1 MIPIDIRYWIR
12 LHRRSQPMETDDK
25 RNFKYDRFKNPD
37 AQIITESI
45 YPTYHEFE
53 NDDIRKK
60 VNGELSDAMRAEE
73 VTRLFNKIDQ
83 YNTQVMRKK
92 SKGKPKIKKCK
103 C

>member
-1 MIPIDIRYWIR
+1 MDVRYWVR
-12 LHRRSQPMETDDK
+12 LHRRSQPMETDSL
-25 RNFKYDRFKNPD
+25 RNIKYDRIKNPD

-45 YPTYHEFE
+45 YPTHHEFE
-53 NDDIRKK
+53 NDDVRKK

-92 SKGKPKIKKCK
+92 ATIKPKIKKNCK
-103 C
+103 CK